1 MANECESCQQG
12 ASIVAHV
19 LPPCII
25 ILLRNT
31 GCVCVYKIE
40 PTGDLI
46 VDAMAMLVTPCH
58 KAIYFSSRVHI
69 VHSII
74 YTKIYIFWVFKFRKM
89 LLLKSYR
96 MQSYRVKMWPTFEKK
111 CYKSITNDDYR
122 KQQDILLG
130 TLCSIGRGIRRLS
143 MLWCFSCDWS
153 PILNKYLSWWWL

>member
-1 MANECESCQQG
+1 MYDFDDYYNLLGRYSADQKQDCGLLMGASRMARHHTIALSRTWLMNVNLVSRG

-74 YTKIYIFWVFKFRKM
+74 
-89 LLLKSYR
+89 
-96 MQSYRVKMWPTFEKK
+96 
-111 CYKSITNDDYR
+111 
-122 KQQDILLG
+122 
-130 TLCSIGRGIRRLS
+130 
-143 MLWCFSCDWS
+143 
-153 PILNKYLSWWWL
+153 